1 MLRRMSAARRSR
13 ATASVLAAAGLLAL
27 GTGQALGVTPSPWR
41 TPEPFSPPAGGA
53 EDLDLAVNPDG
64 SAVAAWVQPQSGGTF
79 VVQAGLRPFGGSWA
93 APQTLSEPSSSQS
106 LDPDVAID
114 ADGNAVVAWSL
125 PSSASQSAVQARL
138 RPFAIGSWQ
147 PVQTLSTTGA
157 LAVRPEVTI
166 GPSGGAVAAWLEQV
180 PGQGLGQVQTAA
192 REAASG
198 FFSAPA
204 PLGPSGA
211 FGVTLDADG
220 AGTTLAVVQVGGPP
234 NSTWQT
240 ALRPPG
246 GPFGALEALPS
257 PSPPIVDAAIGA
269 SGRQI
274 AVGPDPGAA
283 DPKVMVFSS
292 RTGAGAWSAFAPVS
306 PAGPAVEVSAAQV
319 ALDGDGNPTV
329 VWQRAVE
336 KSNGQGN
343 VATTVAADG
352 PFGGPFGAP
361 VRLSPADAAAPT
373 VGLGVNAQGTA
384 VALWGRTSGS
394 KDGLEG
400 AVRLGPDA
408 SWLSPE
414 EILAPET
421 GLSASLRPGVTAD
434 GIAVASFIRGGRM
447 NASDRAAGQ
456 PGEVTLTASQLLT
469 NQRIDQ
475 AAIRRAGALEDAL
488 AAGMASANL
497 RPGSLLP
504 PDFDASVQTAGGY
517 TGAIVPAGPGVT
529 IPVPPAGDRE
539 GDPVHLTEQQML
551 INQRISQAAVRRAN
565 DLLTWLGDGLAG
577 PDIKD
582 ASIAKSSLAPGIS
595 IASTSAPLAPP
606 ASGRPPASSGG
617 GGNGGD
623 VKLTESQMVT
633 NQRISQAAIVR
644 LNSVRAI
651 LQGAISGR
659 QIREGGIG
667 AGKLAP

>member
-1 MLRRMSAARRSR
+1 MLRLMSPATRRRAA
-13 ATASVLAAAGLLAL
+13 ASALAAAGLLAL

-41 TPEPFSPPAGGA
+41 SPEPFSPPAGGA
-53 EDLDLAVNPDG
+53 LTPDVAVNPDG

-79 VVQAGLRPFGGSWA
+79 VVQAGLREFGGSWA
-93 APQTLSEPSSSQS
+93 APQTLSAPSSSQS

-125 PSSASQSAVQARL
+125 PSSASVSAVQARL
-138 RPFAIGSWQ
+138 RPFALGAWQ
-147 PVQTLSTTGA
+147 PVQTLSTAGA

-166 GPSGGAVAAWLEQV
+166 GPSGGAVAAWLEQA

-198 FFSAPA
+198 AFSAPA

-234 NSTWQT
+234 SSTWQT

-246 GPFGALEALPS
+246 GPFGVLQALPT
-257 PSPPIVDAAIGA
+257 PSPPIVDAAVGA
-269 SGRQI
+269 GGRQF
-274 AVGPDPGAA
+274 AVGPEPGE
-283 DPKVMVFSS
+283 DPKVVVFST
-292 RTGAGAWSAFAPVS
+292 RTGAGAWSAFAPIS

-329 VWQRAVE
+329 LWQRAVK

-343 VATTVAADG
+343 VATTVAAEG
-352 PFGGPFGAP
+352 PAAGPFGAP
-361 VRLSPADAAAPT
+361 VRLSPADKAAPT

-394 KDGLEG
+394 NDGLEA
-400 AVRLGPDA
+400 AVRLGPSA

-414 EILAPET
+414 EVLAPEA
-421 GLSASLRPGVTAD
+421 GLGASVRPGVTAD
-434 GIAVASFIRGGRM
+434 GIAVASFIKGGRVS
-447 NASDRAAGQ
+447 ASDRAAGT

-504 PDFDASVQTAGGY
+504 PDFDASVQTAGAY

-539 GDPVHLTEQQML
+539 GDPVRLTEEQML
-551 INQRISQAAVRRAN
+551 INQRIAQAAVRRAN
-565 DLLTWLGDGLAG
+565 ALIEWLDTGLAG

-582 ASIAKSSLAPGIS
+582 AGIGPVALAPGIS
-595 IASTSAPLAPP
+595 IASTSAPLTSPP
-606 ASGRPPASSGG
+606 SGRPSDGSAGG
-617 GGNGGD
+617 GGGGD
-623 VKLTESQMVT
+623 VSLTESQLVT

-651 LQGAISGR
+651 LQGGLSGAEV
-659 QIREGGIG
+659 REDGIG
-667 AGKLAP
+667 ASKLAP